1 MSPGASRSFDWGRRD
16 DYASG
21 MSCPACGQAAAPEAR
36 FCVACGGPLGLR
48 CPRCAAVPPPAAQF
62 CPACGARLVPEA
74 GQPATAPS
82 SGPSTPTTAE
92 RSIPTT
98 DDPLEDFELEEAI
111 ERIRRGE
118 QRRRERR
125 GGLAITVVVAALA
138 VLVGATWLVVSGR
151 HAAGPLRA
159 AEPTPGAADAP
170 ATSEPEVRRDGDL
183 VAVPESATR
192 EAGDVSATVAEVER
206 QAPPAAAEIERK
218 PLPPSPREEVA
229 SPPAPRPELPRPPA
243 PRQDVASPAA
253 PRQEPPR
260 APAPRQDVAS
270 PPARARSG
278 APDVKPP
285 QPERPPPESPSS
297 PSFRARADWDREMVV
312 EIATERLADGLTRYT
327 VRLRERDGRPVTNA
341 TVSIHGRRADGA
353 PVDTTL
359 DRAAEPGSY
368 RAVGRFT
375 GGITD
380 GRLRVVSVDRVQDMP
395 LPDALR

>member
-1 MSPGASRSFDWGRRD
+1 
-16 DYASG
+16 

-36 FCVACGGPLGLR
+36 FCIACGGPLGLR
-48 CPRCAAVPPPAAQF
+48 CPQCAAVPPPAAQF
-62 CPACGARLVPEA
+62 CPACGARVVPQA
-74 GQPATAPS
+74 GQPAPMPS
-82 SGPSTPTTAE
+82 SRPSTPTAAE
-92 RSIPTT
+92 RSIPTS
-98 DDPLEDFELEEAI
+98 DPLEDFDLEEAI

-125 GGLAITVVVAALA
+125 GGLAVAVVVAALA

-159 AEPTPGAADAP
+159 AEPTSAPGAADAP
-170 ATSEPEVRRDGDL
+170 ATSAPEVRRDGDR
-183 VAVPESATR
+183 VAVPESATTR
-192 EAGDVSATVAEVER
+192 EAGDVSATVGEGER
-206 QAPPAAAEIERK
+206 PAPPAAPEIERK

-229 SPPAPRPELPRPPA
+229 SPPAPRQDLPIP
-243 PRQDVASPAA
+243 
-253 PRQEPPR
+253 
-260 APAPRQDVAS
+260 PAPRQDVAS
-270 PPARARSG
+270 PPARARSRP
-278 APDVKPP
+278 PDVKLP
-285 QPERPPPESPSS
+285 QPERPPPESPASS
-297 PSFRARADWDREMVV
+297 SRARVGWDRDMVV

-327 VRLRERDGRPVTNA
+327 VRLREHDGRPVTNA

>member
-1 MSPGASRSFDWGRRD
+1 
-16 DYASG
+16 

-36 FCVACGGPLGLR
+36 FCIACGGPLGLR
-48 CPRCAAVPPPAAQF
+48 CPRCDAVPPPAAQF
-62 CPACGARLVPEA
+62 CPACGESVGPQA
-74 GQPATAPS
+74 GQPAPAPS
-82 SGPSTPTTAE
+82 PRPSTPAAAE

-98 DDPLEDFELEEAI
+98 DPMEDFELEEAI

-125 GGLAITVVVAALA
+125 GGLAVAVVVAALA

-159 AEPTPGAADAP
+159 AEPTSAPGAADAP
-170 ATSEPEVRRDGDL
+170 ATSEPDVRRDGDL
-183 VAVPESATR
+183 AAVPESATTR
-192 EAGDVSATVAEVER
+192 EAGDVSATVGEGER
-206 QAPPAAAEIERK
+206 PAPPAAPEIERK

-229 SPPAPRPELPRPPA
+229 SPPAPRQELPSPPAPPQELPSPPA
-243 PRQDVASPAA
+243 PRP
-253 PRQEPPR
+253 
-260 APAPRQDVAS
+260 DVAS
-270 PPARARSG
+270 PPARARSR
-278 APDVKPP
+278 APDVKLP
-285 QPERPPPESPSS
+285 QPERPPPQSPASPSS
-297 PSFRARADWDREMVV
+297 RARAGWDRDMVV

-327 VRLRERDGRPVTNA
+327 VRLRELDGRPVTNA

-380 GRLRVVSVDRVQDMP
+380 GRLRVVSVGRVQDMP

>member
-74 GQPATAPS
+74 GQPAPAPS

-170 ATSEPEVRRDGDL
+170 ATSEPGVRRDGDL

-285 QPERPPPESPSS
+285 QPERPPTESPSS

-312 EIATERLADGLTRYT
+312 EIATERLADGLTRYI

-375 GGITD
+375 GGIID